1 MKAIRFACNVMALTA
16 LWASPA
22 LAIPVIDGTADAEYG
37 AALSTQNT
45 KTHFGDNNLGDLIAT
60 RNGGSEIDQVFGR
73 IANGRLYV
81 TIAGNLERNFNKFEV
96 FIDSNPATGVNAL
109 VGGDLPEMV
118 DGFCCGNAPGDGA
131 LQRMDSLTFDAG
143 FTADRYLTFTHG
155 EEGVGAVVGNGRE
168 TQFWAMSAHYADLTQ
183 GVNGAVVSAGMQLG
197 PQGRP
202 VVLRFPFDSDFNDDA
217 HADGNDFLAWQRGFG
232 TPTGAL
238 RANGDANGDGAVD
251 ATDLDVWKGDFG
263 GTRQLSDTSYTP
275 SFDSRP
281 TTALIGPT
289 LPNLGQGELIDKN
302 YVATHGTVAAQLIA
316 KELEFALADDGNDRN
331 RRNMEN
337 TIDLEMAINNSN
349 TAGVEGSG
357 SAPWETAGNPQD
369 VTTGIE
375 FSIPLSEIGYTSGP
389 IKITAFVNNG
399 GHDFL
404 ANQVSGE
411 GILLGNLG
419 GLMPNF
425 ETEFTGNQFVTIPAA
440 ATVAAG
446 AVPEPTAA
454 LLLLSGIG
462 AVAALRRR

>member
-1 MKAIRFACNVMALTA
+1 MKAFRFACYAMAATA
-16 LWASPA
+16 FMAAPA
-22 LAIPVIDGTADAEYG
+22 FAIPVMDGTADAEYG

-60 RNGGSEIDQVFGR
+60 RNGGSEIDQVFGK

-96 FIDSNPATGVNAL
+96 FIDSDAATGVNAL
-109 VGGDLPEMV
+109 VGSALPEMV

-131 LQRMDSLTFDAG
+131 LQRMDTLTFDAG

-155 EEGVGAVVGNGRE
+155 EEGVGAVGVDGRE
-168 TQFWAMSAHYADLTQ
+168 TKFWAMSAHYADLTQ
-183 GVNGAVVSAGMQLG
+183 GVNGDVVSAGMQLG

-202 VVLRFPFDSDFNDDA
+202 VVLRFPYGGDFNDDA
-217 HADGNDFLAWQRGFG
+217 DADGNDFLAWQRGFG

-263 GTRQLSDTSYTP
+263 ATRQLSDTSYTP

-281 TTALIGPT
+281 TSSLIGPT

-357 SAPWETAGNPQD
+357 AAPWETAGNPQV

-399 GHDFL
+399 GHDYL

-411 GILLGNLG
+411 GILIGNLG
-419 GLMPNF
+419 SLMPDF
-425 ETEFTGNQFVTIPAA
+425 ELEFTGNQFVTIPPA
-440 ATVAAG
+440 ATAAVG

-462 AVAALRRR
+462 AIAALRRR